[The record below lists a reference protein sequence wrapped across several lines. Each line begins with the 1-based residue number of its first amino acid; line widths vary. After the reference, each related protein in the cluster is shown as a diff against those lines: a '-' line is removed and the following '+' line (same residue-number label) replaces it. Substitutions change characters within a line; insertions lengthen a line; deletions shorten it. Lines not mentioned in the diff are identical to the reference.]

1 MYKITSKIIGS
12 IKIGNKDISYG
23 GFIIVDKLTQE
34 IIDNQQNKVIKVKQI
49 IEKKAKDEKNQEQID
64 EIKKERKNKKQDKNI
79 DGGN

>member
-12 IKIGNKDISYG
+12 IKIGSKDISYG

-34 IIDNQQNKVIKVKQI
+34 IIDKQQNKVIKVKQI
-49 IEKKAKDEKNQEQID
+49 FEKKEKEQTD
-64 EIKKERKNKKQDKNI
+64 EIKKERKNKKQIDKNI